1 MAKSGFEQFL
11 SESFMEGIYFRELRL
26 SEREVIRLKSHFPLA
41 KVRRTSEVND
51 AYSKAWYEVN
61 LLPVEKKSDS
71 LNSIR
76 EENMRLKRELE
87 TLKKMNMGKT

>member
-1 MAKSGFEQFL
+1 MAKSEFEQFL
-11 SESFMEGIYFRELRL
+11 SESFKEGIYFRELRL

-51 AYSKAWYEVN
+51 AYCKSWYEVN
-61 LLPVEKKSDS
+61 LLPVEKKPES
-71 LNSIR
+71 LKSIR

-87 TLKKMNMGKT
+87 TLKKMNMEKT